1 MNINSF
7 IFRDVKINKK
17 NKQIKNELKQHYY

>member
-17 NKQIKNELKQHYY
+17 NKQIKNALKQHYY